1 MSPGRR
7 FAGGDADP
15 AALLYAVVK
24 SPWAAAA
31 TASAECSAPVS
42 VPGGNPTIAVPGDT
56 PIFPLTLVP
65 PGTLVLVTVEPARIP
80 KEQAVAPI
88 GKGPGHAIGVKVH
101 TKLAANA
108 TPKLLCAPVVIVAVY
123 CVPTVSG
130 LDGVKVK
137 TVFVELA
144 VIVPDTPGVTV
155 KVVALIVAGFIV
167 VLKVA
172 VIRVVGQAVVEASAG
187 RTETTAGVVH
197 ATGVKVHT
205 KLAANA
211 TPNWLS
217 APVVIVAVY
226 IVPATRGL
234 DGVKVKIVFVGS
246 AVIGPDTPGVTVKV
260 VALIVAGFIAL
271 LNVTLTAVLEQ
282 AVVEPASGTTESTVG
297 GLRGEV
303 APPALSESLHPAIT
317 MAIAAANRNAGIK
330 FFRFF
335 KLRISFSSLHTYKAF
350 PASSR
355 DTGNIRTW
363 KFSVCSKLHSATETP

>member
-1 MSPGRR
+1 M
-7 FAGGDADP
+7 
-15 AALLYAVVK
+15 
-24 SPWAAAA
+24 A
-31 TASAECSAPVS
+31 TASAECSVPVS
-42 VPGGNPTIAVPGDT
+42 VPGGNPTIAVPGHT
-56 PIFPLTLVP
+56 PTFPLTLVP

-80 KEQAVAPI
+80 KAQAVAPI

-101 TKLAANA
+101 TKLPANA

-130 LDGVKVK
+130 LEGVKVK

-172 VIRVVGQAVVEASAG
+172 LIRVVGQAVVEASAG

-271 LNVTLTAVLEQ
+271 LNVALTRVLEQ

-303 APPALSESLHPAIT
+303 VLPASGSPQPAT
-317 MAIAAANRNAGIK
+317 ETASKSAAIKILLTFN
-330 FFRFF
+330 
-335 KLRISFSSLHTYKAF
+335 LRISFSSSPSYKAF
-350 PASSR
+350 HASMNRRR
-355 DTGNIRTW
+355 DRPNLRLNSEEHNPSAIPCLYQLL
-363 KFSVCSKLHSATETP
+363 SLAVCAILNKIDVELI